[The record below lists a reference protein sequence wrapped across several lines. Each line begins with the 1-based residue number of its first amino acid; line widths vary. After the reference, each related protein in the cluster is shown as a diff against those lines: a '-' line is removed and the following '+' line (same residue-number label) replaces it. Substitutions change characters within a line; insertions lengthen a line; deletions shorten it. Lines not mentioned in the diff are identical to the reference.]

1 MVLFVQCRFKKLAQ
15 LLSLC
20 TEEAVMS
27 IDIQEAIKRSIQTE
41 KNAMNFYQLGA
52 ERLQNQDARKAFE
65 ILAREEREHAGQFYK
80 IYTGSDIPSLDVFLD
95 SPPDNESSWM
105 ASISRLVD
113 QDFSEQKAMELAME
127 REKNL
132 EEALLENAAKVDDL
146 AVKAVY
152 ELNAKETH
160 NHYLMIE
167 SEYARLM
174 GMVHESDI
182 DTFVRE

>member
-1 MVLFVQCRFKKLAQ
+1 
-15 LLSLC
+15 
-20 TEEAVMS
+20 MS

-52 ERLQNQDARKAFE
+52 KKMNNPDARRTFE
-65 ILAREEREHAGQFYK
+65 LLAKEEREHASHFYK
-80 IYTGSDIPSLDVFLD
+80 IYQGTDIPSLDAFLD
-95 SPPDNESSWM
+95 SAPDNESSWV
-105 ASISRLVD
+105 STISRLISA
-113 QDFSEQKAMELAME
+113 DFSEQKALELALE

-132 EEALLENAAKVDDL
+132 EEVLLETASKIEAPEI
-146 AVKAVY
+146 KAVY

-160 NHYLMIE
+160 HHYQIIE
-167 SEYARLM
+167 SEYARIM